1 MDLFTSIIYVIV
13 TFIIAGFVALWL
25 PGIEKKSEARV
36 QQRIGPQLT
45 SPGVYTTL
53 KFFFKKALTPTAVMP
68 RLYNALPIVTL
79 IVVAALFLILMPPV
93 MIAWGPF
100 ASIVAVVGLLKVEE
114 VLYLFMCSFSQSLMS
129 KTMPFPDQ
137 AKGSKHRGAKQSF
150 LESISANRSLRLI
163 SFGSLPFYIAL
174 FIPVIMAGSIDLVE
188 IVRFQQASGPF
199 LFTLPG
205 IIGTIVFFIG
215 LMIILNANPFA
226 YMEGHSDVI
235 QGPIM
240 EYMSKS
246 RAVYTMAHASLIF
259 VGACLYSTLFLG
271 MPPFFSL
278 APLNLSIII
287 PIICSIIITMA
298 IAVTSAFTP
307 LFTNREF
314 YPTVIATSMIA
325 VVGVITAC
333 LTTILL

>member
-1 MDLFTSIIYVIV
+1 MDLFTSIIYVVV

-45 SPGVYTTL
+45 SPGIYTTL
-53 KFFFKKALTPTAVMP
+53 KFFFKKALTPNAVMP

-93 MIAWGPF
+93 MVAWGPF

-137 AKGSKHRGAKQSF
+137 AKGAKHRGAKQSF
-150 LESISANRSLRLI
+150 LETISANRSLRLI

-188 IVRFQQASGPF
+188 IVKYQQVNGAF

>member
-1 MDLFTSIIYVIV
+1 MDLLTSIIYVVV

-36 QQRIGPQLT
+36 QQRIGPQLS
-45 SPGVYTTL
+45 SPGIYTTL
-53 KFFFKKALTPTAVMP
+53 KFFFKKSLKPSAVMP
-68 RLYNALPIVTL
+68 RVYNALPIVTL

-93 MIAWGPF
+93 MAAWGPF

-114 VLYLFMCSFSQSLMS
+114 VLYLFMSSFSQSLMS

-137 AKGSKHRGAKQSF
+137 AKGGKHRGARQSF
-150 LESISANRSLRLI
+150 LETISASRSLRLI

-174 FIPVIMAGSIDLVE
+174 FIPVVMTGSIDLIE
-188 IVRFQQASGPF
+188 IVLFQQVNGPF

-205 IIGTIVFFIG
+205 IIGSIAFFIG
-215 LMIILNANPFA
+215 FLIILNSNPFA
-226 YMEGHSDVI
+226 YLEGHSDVI

-246 RAVYTMAHASLIF
+246 RAIYTMAHASLIF

-271 MPPFFSL
+271 MPPFFAL
-278 APLNLSIII
+278 NPLNISIII

-298 IAVTSAFTP
+298 IAVTSAFAP

-314 YPTVIATSMIA
+314 YPTVIASSMIA
-325 VVGVITAC
+325 VVGVVTAV
-333 LTTILL
+333 LTTVLL